1 MGSAEKSPENGE
13 KDTCTEKEEKYER
26 SSLLPT
32 KVPRTSPDNIP
43 ESELRSKIHGLQDS
57 FFVWG
62 LWTSFQKAKGYR
74 QAAKA
79 NSVYLDESLCLRI

>member
-1 MGSAEKSPENGE
+1 M
-13 KDTCTEKEEKYER
+13 CTEKEVKYER

-43 ESELRSKIHGLQDS
+43 ESEVRSKIHGLHDS

-62 LWTSFQKAKGYR
+62 LWTSFQNAEGYG

-79 NSVYLDESLCLRI
+79 YSVYLN